1 MAAGNGWGIFCLSL
15 LSTEQDFKMED
26 HASLVVDNWTSKA
39 GKKFYFELLNNL

>member
-1 MAAGNGWGIFCLSL
+1 MVFSVSL

-39 GKKFYFELLNNL
+39 GKRFSFELLNNLK